1 LLIFLKLNNALE
13 GSLKQNETD
22 LILAQKNA
30 GILKSNVE
38 QLELSLN
45 EQKLINNKL
54 QTQVSIAE

>member
-1 LLIFLKLNNALE
+1 MLIFLKLNNALE